1 MTEPCRESLT
11 QPCTV
16 IPGSP
21 GSQSPLKIRENV
33 TARSKL
39 LRRAHREG
47 SGRLPE
53 LGGKT
58 PAVQKGGEDWSQ
70 ESPESSLKGCKALG
84 MLNLHVW
91 ATGGGNA

>member
-1 MTEPCRESLT
+1 MAESCRESLT

-21 GSQSPLKIRENV
+21 DSQSPLKIRENM

-47 SGRLPE
+47 RGWLPE

-58 PAVQKGGEDWSQ
+58 PVVQKGGE
-70 ESPESSLKGCKALG
+70 A
-84 MLNLHVW
+84 
-91 ATGGGNA
+91 